1 MCKVYNIHMGWMTI
15 KYDDDEEEK
24 EGEDND
30 AFGTLELS
38 KVRSLIRMQP
48 MRTLSRSLMMMMR
61 RKLMLRDIFRYDI

>member
-1 MCKVYNIHMGWMTI
+1 MMMRVVMMRMRRMTI
-15 KYDDDEEEK
+15 NGDDEE

-30 AFGTLELS
+30 AQGTLELS

>member
-1 MCKVYNIHMGWMTI
+1 MMMRVVMMRMRRMTI
-15 KYDDDEEEK
+15 NGDDEE

-30 AFGTLELS
+30 AQGTLELS

-48 MRTLSRSLMMMMR
+48 MKTLMMMMMR